1 VQHTTLSTRPSISG
15 VNDFASVYPLKT
27 DTLHTAGDVANLWH
41 RNFLLVLFSLC
52 GFVLFCSWTMG
63 TQLWQES
70 RASCVVIISRRCWT
84 PLRALLLDFDAHT
97 TSLPCSLTFTGCV
110 HLNVSSISWRHWSI
124 GHCTA
129 WRHVTFLMTYAVSR
143 TYPADESCGRRLRAS
158 WKCREPVSR
167 PSVIE
172 LSALPDLDYGTV
184 CRAIS
189 LIAKLLKLL
198 NENLNTFFSVYHFLD
213 SSC

>member
-1 VQHTTLSTRPSISG
+1 MQHTTLSTRPSISG

-110 HLNVSSISWRHWSI
+110 HLNVSSLSWRHWST
-124 GHCTA
+124 GHCTLA
-129 WRHVTFLMTYAVSR
+129 SRYLSDDLRRVADIPSRRQLRSASSCQLEVPRTRLTSVGDRTFSAAGSR
-143 TYPADESCGRRLRAS
+143 LWNSLPRDIADCQ
-158 WKCREPVSR
+158 
-167 PSVIE
+167 
-172 LSALPDLDYGTV
+172 TV
-184 CRAIS
+184 ETFKR
-189 LIAKLLKLL
+189 KLK
-198 NENLNTFFSVYHFLD
+198 HFLF
-213 SSC
+213 SLSFSGL